1 MSPDSEVEIL
11 EKSCWIQQR
20 VCPKQEEICEKDFP
34 LKVQR
39 WEEDARN
46 NILETMLYLFLE
58 INYISFDDT
67 DQESMSK

>member
-20 VCPKQEEICEKDFP
+20 VCPKQEVCEKDFC

-46 NILETMLYLFLE
+46 NILETTIIYF
-58 INYISFDDT
+58 
-67 DQESMSK
+67 